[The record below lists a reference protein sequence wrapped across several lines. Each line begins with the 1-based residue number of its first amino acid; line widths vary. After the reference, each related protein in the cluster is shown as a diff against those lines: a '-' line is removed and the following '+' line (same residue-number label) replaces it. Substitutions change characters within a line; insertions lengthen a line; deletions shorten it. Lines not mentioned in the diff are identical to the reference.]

1 MATATFPFVFL
12 RRGFREYLA
21 YGNAVH
27 EQGGG
32 RRTLQKL
39 HAAGE
44 LVVRGTLL
52 FPNPGGSYRD
62 FESFWNARFGG
73 FEPFL
78 YRPQNPGAAQMDDAP
93 AVESA
98 TQKDFA
104 ATRRYVDTSTL
115 VVRKNGAVQTL
126 GVHYSIVNEAGAAY
140 VLGTSAKCVVR
151 FGTAPG
157 LGATVALA
165 YEFLHM
171 VRFEGDDLPS
181 EQELEAGGLG
191 AAAVADRTVAIQ
203 LRETGPGFSYAA
215 VPNAS

>member
-1 MATATFPFVFL
+1 MATPIFPFTFL
-12 RRGFREYLA
+12 RRGFREYLSFR
-21 YGNAVH
+21 NAVH

-32 RRTLQKL
+32 RRVLQKV

-52 FPNPGGSYRD
+52 FPNKGGAYSD
-62 FESFWNARFGG
+62 FETFWNARFGG

-78 YRPQNPGAAQMDDAP
+78 YRRQDAGAAAMNDAP
-93 AVESA
+93 AVDSA

-104 ATRRYVDTSTL
+104 ATRRYVDTATL
-115 VVRKNGAVQTL
+115 VVRKNGVLQAL
-126 GVHYSIVNEAGAAY
+126 GIDYSVVDPAGAAY
-140 VLGTSAKCVVR
+140 DLGASAACVVR
-151 FGTAPG
+151 FVNAPG

-181 EQELEAGGLG
+181 EQELEAGGFG
-191 AAAVADRTVAIQ
+191 AAAVADRTVSVQ
-203 LRETGPGFSYAA
+203 LRETGPGFSSSE

>member
-1 MATATFPFVFL
+1 MATPIFPFVFL

-21 YGNAVH
+21 FENAVH
-27 EQGGG
+27 EQSGG

-44 LVVRGTLL
+44 FVVRGTLL
-52 FPNPGGSYRD
+52 FPNPGGTWRD
-62 FESFWNARFGG
+62 FDSFWNARFGG

-78 YRPQNPGAAQMDDAP
+78 YRPQNPGAAQRDDAP

-115 VVRKNGAVQTL
+115 VVRKSGAVQTL
-126 GVHYSIVNEAGAAY
+126 GVHYSVVNEAGAAY

-215 VPNAS
+215 APNVL